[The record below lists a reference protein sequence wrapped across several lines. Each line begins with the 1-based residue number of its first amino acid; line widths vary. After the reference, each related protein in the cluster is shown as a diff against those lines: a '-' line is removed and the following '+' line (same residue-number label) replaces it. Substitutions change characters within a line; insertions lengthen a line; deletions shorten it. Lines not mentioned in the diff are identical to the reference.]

1 MAILIVD
8 LKTWV
13 VAAHGGLITPAIPD
27 SQWPIV
33 AQKNQIGFVSL
44 IVRVKTLSFDPEP
57 VVVIGPLQNPVPLA
71 KGAHG
76 ASKEDWVTE

>member
-1 MAILIVD
+1 MPV
-8 LKTWV
+8 
-13 VAAHGGLITPAIPD
+13 
-27 SQWPIV
+27 SQWLIV

-44 IVRVKTLSFDPEP
+44 IVRVKTLSFGPLP
-57 VVVIGPLQNPVPLA
+57 VVVIPPLQNPVPLV

>member
-1 MAILIVD
+1 M
-8 LKTWV
+8 
-13 VAAHGGLITPAIPD
+13 TPFMPD
-27 SQWPIV
+27 SQWLGV

-44 IVRVKTLSFDPEP
+44 IVRVKTLGFSPLP

-76 ASKEDWVTE
+76 ESKVDWVTEWMGG